1 MNTGGTVFFSPSLF
15 LEMKEQDQKRID
27 SITLLVGVCVCVYL
41 VLIYVGVCVQLGR

>member
-1 MNTGGTVFFSPSLF
+1 MNTGGTVFFSPSLS

-27 SITLLVGVCVCVYL
+27 SITLLVGVCVYL